1 MQMGVVLFVRGEIT
15 YGRWIDFLSAA
26 RHYCDYRREKGYVVP
41 EMLLGMSGPMNT
53 ALLVYRYSDAK
64 AFEDENVALDQDK
77 DYARVASAMPYIEG
91 TIDYELFRE
100 G

>member
-1 MQMGVVLFVRGEIT
+1 MGVVLFVRGEIT